1 MVFLLK
7 DEKIIA
13 DKLDCLRLRNAA
25 QRTRCNEF
33 YFLLVFYTFD
43 TETGNFLCVE
53 SDLLFAHFITHIL
66 LFCYFLLIKRYAP
79 LPGLFNIL

>member
-33 YFLLVFYTFD
+33 YFLLVFYALTPKRAISYVLKVIY
-43 TETGNFLCVE
+43 FL
-53 SDLLFAHFITHIL
+53 HIL
-66 LFCYFLLIKRYAP
+66 LLIFCYFVI
-79 LPGLFNIL
+79 FC